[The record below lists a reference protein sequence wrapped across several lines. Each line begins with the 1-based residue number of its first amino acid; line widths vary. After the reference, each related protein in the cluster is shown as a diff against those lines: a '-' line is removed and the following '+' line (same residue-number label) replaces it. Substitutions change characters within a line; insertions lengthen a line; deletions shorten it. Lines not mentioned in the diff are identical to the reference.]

1 MEGLGL
7 ETKQVGVKCLLYYN
21 VWQEMKALQV
31 FTQNRHTKSM
41 ILDSRQQ

>member
-7 ETKQVGVKCLLYYN
+7 ETKQVGVKCLLCN

-31 FTQNRHTKSM
+31 FAQNRHTKSM
-41 ILDSRQQ
+41 IPDSRQQ